1 MTQPHS
7 PYSVRSVRPP
17 RIRRTGDAV
26 VVSVVGEVGS
36 GSTDALLCRLA
47 ADLDWRPSVVVA
59 DLSQA
64 RLGPG
69 SRAALRRM
77 HREVTAAGA
86 RFGVATPSKLV
97 RQLLVEL
104 ALDPEPLVYPG
115 LAPAPPWNGSGP
127 GRPE

>member
-7 PYSVRSVRPP
+7 PYSVLTVRPP
-17 RIRRTGDAV
+17 RIRKAGNAV
-26 VVSVVGEVGS
+26 VVSVLGEVGS
-36 GSTDALLCRLA
+36 GATDALLCRLA

-97 RQLLVEL
+97 RELLLEL

-115 LAPAPPWNGSGP
+115 LAPAPPWSGSGP
-127 GRPE
+127 DRPE